1 MNAIKM
7 VTLNGGPS
15 AVPAEAVEG
24 LQAKLRGRLIR
35 PGDADYDETRTI
47 WNAMIDR
54 RPALIARCAGTA
66 DVMAAVRFVREHNV
80 LASVRGAGHNIA
92 GTALCDGGL
101 LIDLSAM
108 RGVHVDPRARVAR
121 VGAGAT
127 LGDFDHEAQA
137 FGLATPLG
145 INSTTGVAGLTLG
158 GGFGWLSRKY
168 GLTID
173 NLRSADVVS
182 ADGELRRASPDDD
195 ADLFWAIRGG
205 GGNFGVVTSFEFS
218 LHPVGPEILSG
229 LVVHPLA
236 AGREVLAHYRECARD
251 FSDDLA
257 VWFVLRKAPPLPFLP
272 AEAHGKEMVILA
284 ACYAGDVSKGEAE
297 LKRLRS
303 FGKPIADV
311 IGPRPYTEWQTTFD
325 ELLAPG
331 ARNYWKS
338 HNFTGLS
345 DELVAVLL
353 EFAGNLP
360 SRQTQIVMDRL
371 GGAINRVPREATA
384 YPHRD
389 VEFVLNVHTRWESPS
404 QDQTCVAWA
413 RKFFDATTPHATGSV
428 YVNFIPEDEARVP
441 NAYGANL
448 ERLKALKNKYDPQNL
463 FRVNQNIAR

>member
-35 PGDADYDETRTI
+35 PGDAYYDETRTI

-80 LASVRGAGHNIA
+80 LASVRGGGHNIA

-168 GLTID
+168 GLAID

-205 GGNFGVVTSFEFS
+205 GGNFGVVTSFEFG

-303 FGKPIADV
+303 FGKPVADV

-360 SRQTQIVMDRL
+360 SGQTQIVMDRL

-463 FRVNQNIAR
+463 FRVNQNIGR